1 VNDTLES
8 TATPVLSE
16 ERYHVAEI
24 RLGLRSILLA
34 AAATSAFT
42 ALTTGAVFTS
52 FLTRYLRVDDFWY
65 GIIMA
70 MAPAAVFAQFFGSLA
85 AERSGRIKPKY
96 LTFCLPQR
104 LLWAVIAIS
113 LVWIVQLPPAVR
125 MPLLAMLFFTTA
137 FFQHF
142 GAGGTLAWFSRLVP
156 VSAAGKFFGYRQRSA
171 MIAMLVVATGVSF
184 LLDRFPWQG
193 WLYVLIFLAATAFG
207 LADLLLIRAVP
218 EHPRPVEETP
228 PTLKDILLSPWQNAA
243 FRWYAPFMF
252 FTGIAV
258 GMMDPFL
265 WRYCYESVAN
275 AGLGMSVFLA
285 NLFLAVAPTLLMAWM
300 APHWGQ
306 VLDRVGPKSVLV
318 LATVGNLLV
327 SSVWLLMRAEL
338 LWLIPVQTLF
348 VGIANSGIA
357 QVEIYMRVKGFS
369 THRHTTY
376 LASLNV
382 FNGLAGMTGAA
393 LGGIL
398 ATFWKGQLALL
409 PNLPAWVSHYH
420 SLFLTALLLRVLIF
434 AFLLVRLPLP
444 GDVPGGRVL
453 SELSKAIAESL
464 GRRRRPT
471 AGKRRPPGE

>member
-1 VNDTLES
+1 MSDTAQ
-8 TATPVLSE
+8 TTPTPVPEE
-16 ERYHVAEI
+16 ERYRVADI
-24 RLGLRSILLA
+24 RLGLRNILLA

-52 FLTRYLRVDDFWY
+52 FLTRCLRVDDFWY

-96 LTFCLPQR
+96 LTYCLPQR
-104 LLWAVIAIS
+104 LLWAVIALT
-113 LVWIVQLPPAVR
+113 LVWILQ
-125 MPLLAMLFFTTA
+125 MPLAARMALLAALFFITA

-156 VSAAGKFFGYRQRSA
+156 LSAAGKFFGYRQRSA
-171 MIAMLVVATGVSF
+171 MIAMLVVATLVSV
-184 LLDRFPWQG
+184 LLDRFEWQG
-193 WLYVLIFLAATAFG
+193 WLYVIIFLAATAFG
-207 LADLLLIRAVP
+207 LADLLFIRAVP
-218 EHPRPVEETP
+218 EHPRPVEGAP
-228 PTLKDILLSPWQNAA
+228 PTLKDILRAPWQHPA

-252 FTGIAV
+252 LTGIAV

-265 WRYCYESVAN
+265 WRYCYESAAN

-285 NLFLAVAPTLLMAWM
+285 NLFLAVAPTLIMAWM

-327 SSVWLLMRAEL
+327 SSVWLLMRQEL

-348 VGIANSGIA
+348 AGMANSGIA
-357 QVEIYMRVKGFS
+357 QVEIHMRVRGFS

-382 FNGLAGMTGAA
+382 LNGLAGMTGAA

-398 ATFWKGQLALL
+398 ASFWKGQLPLI
-409 PNLPAWVSHYH
+409 PGLPAWVSHYH
-420 SLFLTALLLRVLIF
+420 PLFLTALLLRVLVF

-453 SELSKAIAESL
+453 RELGAAMAESL
-464 GRRRRPT
+464 GRRRRRP
-471 AGKRRPPGE
+471 AGKSRVAGE